1 MKANPH
7 GIPFA
12 SAGSRA
18 VFATPSRHLGLIL
31 LTLAMIHSAK
41 GSVVASYNFT
51 GSSYASSD
59 LSLDSTAGD
68 LVASGFT
75 ASFDTTNG
83 NATPSLAIATS
94 STGPSLTVTEANA
107 ISNDDYFSFT
117 ITPTLD
123 AGESLNFTTFTFDV
137 AGRNSNSNSM
147 YVLRSSVDSYAA
159 TVGITG
165 TVVLASAPTTWVS
178 QSFNL
183 SDDPILQ
190 GVTTATTFR
199 LYVIDN
205 RGSTAHILLDNV
217 VLNGTTVPEP
227 GAAWLGS
234 LGMFAL
240 FRRRRA

>member
-1 MKANPH
+1 M
-7 GIPFA
+7 
-12 SAGSRA
+12 
-18 VFATPSRHLGLIL
+18 
-31 LTLAMIHSAK
+31 
-41 GSVVASYNFT
+41 
-51 GSSYASSD
+51 
-59 LSLDSTAGD
+59 
-68 LVASGFT
+68 
-75 ASFDTTNG
+75 
-83 NATPSLAIATS
+83 
-94 STGPSLTVTEANA
+94 TVTEANA
-107 ISNDDYFSFT
+107 ILNDDYFSFT

-123 AGESLNFTTFTFDV
+123 PGEFINFTSFTFDV

-165 TVVLASAPTTWVS
+165 TVVLASAPTIWVS

-183 SDDPILQ
+183 SDDSILQ

-227 GAAWLGS
+227 GAAWMGS